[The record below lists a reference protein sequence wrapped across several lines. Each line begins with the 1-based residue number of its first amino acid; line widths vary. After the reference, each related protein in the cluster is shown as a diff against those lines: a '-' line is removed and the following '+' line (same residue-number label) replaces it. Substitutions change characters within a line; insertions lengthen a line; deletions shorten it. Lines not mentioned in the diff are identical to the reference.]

1 MHQENSPAGFV
12 ATDTNP
18 VRLYLPV
25 PSESCIHLPTSTELL
40 GSTSLGLEIFCSY
53 FQNLQITLFK
63 KIEHWPSKIRM
74 QIQIKTLKK
83 QL

>member
-25 PSESCIHLPTSTELL
+25 PSVSCIHLPTSTELL
-40 GSTSLGLEIFCSY
+40 GSTSFGVAPLSSAQLGSPL
-53 FQNLQITLFK
+53 
-63 KIEHWPSKIRM
+63 PSVARM
-74 QIQIKTLKK
+74 QCALFDVHRSSSTMVAKW
-83 QL
+83 